1 VKRITASKLAVIGWG
16 MMMMNL
22 FVVNLFI
29 SGLHSYA
36 GVK

>member
-1 VKRITASKLAVIGWG
+1 MKRTTASWLAVIGWG
-16 MMMMNL
+16 IMMMNL
-22 FVVNLFI
+22 FLVNIFV